1 MKEFVISEAK
11 TETAVLVGLI
21 TSQQDESKTKEYL
34 DELEFL
40 ATTAGAHTV
49 KRFTQRAGGP
59 SSVTYVGSGKLQEI
73 KNYIKQCQDAY
84 DDWVERL
91 RVGASAGMRLRV
103 GERNSGIA
111 QDTSLFAE
119 SMLDDRNAP
128 LPVGMVI
135 FDDELTAKQ
144 LRNIE
149 KELQVKI
156 LDRTSLILDIF
167 AMRAQTAEA
176 KAQVELAQHRY
187 MLPRLQRLWTHLER
201 QGGGSGGGGGKG
213 SVGLRGPGETQLEMD
228 RRIIL
233 HRITLLKQRLA
244 EIDKQKTTQRK
255 NRGRLIRVA
264 LVGYTNV
271 GKSTL
276 MNLLAKS
283 EVFAE
288 NKLFAT
294 LDTTVRKVTIE
305 NLPFLLADTVGFI
318 RKLPSDLVESFKSTL
333 DEVREAD
340 LLVHVVDISHPD
352 FEEQIRVVEQTLAEL
367 GCSETPSM
375 VVFNKIDAYRWTP
388 QDEDDLTEPTKENI
402 SLDELKRTW
411 MANIREKE
419 KVKSEEFATAPIFI
433 SAKNK
438 ENIEELRSTLYNKVR
453 ELHVQK
459 YPYNDFLYQIDN

>member
-1 MKEFVISEAK
+1 MISEVKA
-11 TETAVLVGLI
+11 ETAVLVGLI
-21 TSQQDESKTKEYL
+21 TQEQDEAKTKEYL

-40 ATTAGAHTV
+40 ADTAGAVTV
-49 KRFTQRAGGP
+49 KRFTQKVQGP
-59 SSVTYVGSGKLQEI
+59 SQVTYVGKGKLEEI
-73 KNYIKQCQDAY
+73 KQYIKQQEDAA
-84 DDWVERL
+84 DDDPT
-91 RVGASAGMRLRV
+91 
-103 GERNSGIA
+103 GET
-111 QDTSLFAE
+111 Q
-119 SMLDDRNAP
+119 
-128 LPVGMVI
+128 PVGMVI
-135 FDDELTAKQ
+135 FDDELSAKQ
-144 LRNIE
+144 IRNIE
-149 KELQVKI
+149 AELKVKI

-176 KAQVELAQHRY
+176 KTQVELAQYRY

-201 QGGGSGGGGGKG
+201 QGGGSGSGGGKG

-233 HRITLLKQRLA
+233 HRITLLKERLV

-271 GKSTL
+271 GKSTM

-283 EVFAE
+283 DVFAE

-294 LDTTVRKVTIE
+294 LDTTVRKMVID

-318 RKLPSDLVESFKSTL
+318 RKLPTDLVDSFKSTL

-352 FEEQIRVVEQTLAEL
+352 FEEQIKVVEKTLADL
-367 GCSETPSM
+367 GCAEKPYM
-375 VVFNKIDAYRWTP
+375 LVFNKIDAYTWTP
-388 QDEDDLTEPTKENI
+388 QDEDDLTAPMKENV
-402 SLDELKRTW
+402 SLEELKKTW
-411 MANIREKE
+411 MAKINEELEMRNEKFP
-419 KVKSEEFATAPIFI
+419 VAPLFI
-433 SAKNK
+433 SAKQK
-438 ENIEELRSTLYNKVR
+438 ENIDELREVLYNKVR

-459 YPYNDFLYQIDN
+459 YPYNDFLYQIEE

>member
-11 TETAVLVGLI
+11 TETAVLVGLV
-21 TSQQDESKTKEYL
+21 TKDQDEATTKEYL
-34 DELEFL
+34 DELELL
-40 ATTAGAHTV
+40 ADTAGAVTV
-49 KRFTQRAGGP
+49 KRFTQKLAGP
-59 SSVTYVGSGKLQEI
+59 SSVTYVGSGKLAEI
-73 KNYIKQCQDAY
+73 KQYILDEAEA
-84 DDWVERL
+84 ER
-91 RVGASAGMRLRV
+91 
-103 GERNSGIA
+103 E
-111 QDTSLFAE
+111 
-119 SMLDDRNAP
+119 
-128 LPVGMVI
+128 VGMVI

-144 LRNIE
+144 IRNIE
-149 KELQVKI
+149 KELGVKI

-176 KAQVELAQHRY
+176 KTRVELAQHRY

-233 HRITLLKQRLA
+233 QRITLLKQRLT

-255 NRGRLIRVA
+255 NRGRMIRVA

-276 MNLLAKS
+276 MNLLSKS

-294 LDTTVRKVTIE
+294 LDTTVRKMVID

-318 RKLPSDLVESFKSTL
+318 RKLPTDLVDSFKSTL

-352 FEEQIRVVEQTLAEL
+352 FEEQINVVEKTLKEL
-367 GCSETPSM
+367 GCADKPSM
-375 VVFNKIDAYRWTP
+375 IVFNKIDAYTWIEKEP
-388 QDEDDLTEPTKENI
+388 DDLTPATKENI
-402 SLDELKRTW
+402 SLLELRKTW
-411 MANIREKE
+411 MAKLNDEC
-419 KVKSEEFATAPIFI
+419 IFI
-433 SAKNK
+433 SAREKQNVD
-438 ENIEELRSTLYNKVR
+438 ELREKLYTKVR

-459 YPYNDFLYQIDN
+459 YPYNDFLYDHFES

>member
-11 TETAVLVGLI
+11 AETAVLVGLV
-21 TSQQDESKTKEYL
+21 TPRQDEAKTKEYL

-40 ATTAGAHTV
+40 ADTAGARTV
-49 KRFTQRAGGP
+49 KRFTQKVNGP
-59 SSVTYVGSGKLQEI
+59 SQVTYVGSGKLQEI
-73 KNYIKQCQDAY
+73 KAYIKLCED
-84 DDWVERL
+84 E
-91 RVGASAGMRLRV
+91 
-103 GERNSGIA
+103 E
-111 QDTSLFAE
+111 E
-119 SMLDDRNAP
+119 
-128 LPVGMVI
+128 PVGMVI
-135 FDDELTAKQ
+135 FDDELSAKQ
-144 LRNIE
+144 IRNIE

-201 QGGGSGGGGGKG
+201 QGGGSGSGGGKG

-233 HRITLLKQRLA
+233 QRITLLKQRLK
-244 EIDKQKTTQRK
+244 EIDQQKTTQRK

-294 LDTTVRKVTIE
+294 LDTTVRKMTID

-318 RKLPSDLVESFKSTL
+318 RKLPTDLVDSFKSTL

-352 FEEQIRVVEQTLAEL
+352 FEEQIRVVEQTLGEL
-367 GCSETPSM
+367 GCSEKPSM
-375 VVFNKIDAYRWTP
+375 IVFNKIDAYQWTP
-388 QDEDDLTEPTKENI
+388 QDEDDLTPPKKENI

-411 MANIREKE
+411 MAKLSEKG
-419 KVKSEEFATAPIFI
+419 KVNGEQFATAPIFI
-433 SAKNK
+433 SAREKQ
-438 ENIEELRSTLYNKVR
+438 NIDELRTILYNKVR

-459 YPYNDFLYQIDN
+459 YPYNDFLYPIEDNE